1 MLRWRKSR
9 RRASGLLSCS
19 QVSKDRAATKT
30 EGVDMTQKDF
40 YIAKIDAALDD
51 YDDAEG
57 EVLVKEVISVFAG
70 EDEYIKS
77 GLDRFRSRV
86 SVPGSPVSYDNR
98 GDLKRLRGKLVS
110 LREAERRA
118 LEADLARLPLLAAE
132 DDIDECERLLASGED
147 AEARRFIDRM
157 VQVYGAEI
165 ENIAVGLTGYGYA
178 SEDETFEGDLAY
190 VLSHLKHYRA
200 NLALELAKSASSPI
214 SVNAS
219 AVNQNSVE
227 VALTVTQVAEQ
238 IQSLPDDVLSD
249 EQKNEI
255 KALLLDLDMAKGKSR
270 GDAEKPLGKVLSW
283 LADKGVDVGI
293 AVLPYVAQT
302 LAGL

>member
-1 MLRWRKSR
+1 
-9 RRASGLLSCS
+9 
-19 QVSKDRAATKT
+19 
-30 EGVDMTQKDF
+30 MTQKDI

-57 EVLVKEVISVFAG
+57 EALVKEVVSVFAG
-70 EDEYIKS
+70 EDEHIKT
-77 GLDRFRSRV
+77 GLDRFRNRV

-118 LEADLARLPLLAAE
+118 IEADLARVPLLAVE
-132 DDIDECERLLASGED
+132 DDIAECECRLAFGGDDEV
-147 AEARRFIDRM
+147 RRFVDR
-157 VQVYGAEI
+157 VVPVYGAEI

-178 SEDETFEGDLAY
+178 SEDETIEGDLAY
-190 VLSHLKHYRA
+190 ILSYLKHYRA
-200 NLALELAKSASSPI
+200 NLARDLAKSASSPI
-214 SVNAS
+214 NVNAS
-219 AVNQNSVE
+219 AINQNSVE

-238 IQSLPDDVLSD
+238 VQSLPDDVLSD
-249 EQKNEI
+249 AQKNEI
-255 KALLLDLDMAKGKSR
+255 KALLLDLDMAKGKSK

-283 LADKGVDVGI
+283 LTDKGIDVAI

-302 LAGL
+302 LAGF